1 MMMTV
6 PCSNLIIPSASG
18 WFWSGF
24 NGYLNTYDD
33 KVLVKMMVMLMVR
46 MVMILRMV
54 MMMMLMMMLMM
65 MMMMMMMIF
74 LGWIHSRFQKVFGVG
89 SAPYYYFRRS
99 DR

>member
-33 KVLVKMMVMLMVR
+33 KVLVKMMVMLVVR

-54 MMMMLMMMLMM
+54 

>member
-46 MVMILRMV
+46 MVMILTM
-54 MMMMLMMMLMM
+54 MM

>member
-1 MMMTV
+1 M
-6 PCSNLIIPSASG
+6 
-18 WFWSGF
+18 
-24 NGYLNTYDD
+24 
-33 KVLVKMMVMLMVR
+33 KMMVMLVVR

-54 MMMMLMMMLMM
+54 MMM

>member
-54 MMMMLMMMLMM
+54 MMMM
-65 MMMMMMMIF
+65 MMMIF